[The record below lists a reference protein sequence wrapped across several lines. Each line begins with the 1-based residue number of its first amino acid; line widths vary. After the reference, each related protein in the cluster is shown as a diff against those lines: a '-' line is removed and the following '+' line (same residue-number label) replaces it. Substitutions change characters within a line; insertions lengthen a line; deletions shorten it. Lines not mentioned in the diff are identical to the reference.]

1 MIHQTLRALVEQLN
15 DFLRITFTLS
25 TDIVQLAPIEVEAD
39 NADNRVS
46 VSIVGLER
54 ETAAGIRF
62 ERQAAGNSQLGTAPK
77 WLVNAHI
84 LFAVLFKEKQYG
96 EAVRV
101 LSAILLFLQ
110 RHTSF
115 VVPESGARYAIEPVN
130 LSYADQASLW
140 GMLGVSYQPSVLARI
155 RLLTIESGEIVNISA
170 SVEGHDTATKAGGG
184 GAGSTEP

>member
-1 MIHQTLRALVEQLN
+1 MIYHTLRALVEQLN
-15 DFLRITFTLS
+15 DFLRSTFTLS
-25 TDIVQLAPIEVEAD
+25 TDIVQLVPVQGDAD
-39 NADNRVS
+39 SATDNHVS

-62 ERQAAGNSQLGTAPK
+62 EREAVGNSQLGTAPK
-77 WLVNAHI
+77 WLVNANI

-140 GMLGVSYQPSVLARI
+140 GMLGVSYQPSVLVRI
-155 RLLTIESGEIVNISA
+155 RLLTVESGEIVDISA

-184 GAGSTEP
+184 GAGSI